1 MYFCIWCIYVY
12 ARDDTVYLVYM
23 CIHVMMLY
31 IYWVEVQE
39 AGGVN
44 TPADEPH
51 S

>member
-1 MYFCIWCIYVY
+1 
-12 ARDDTVYLVYM
+12 M
-23 CIHVMMLY
+23 CIHVVILY

-44 TPADEPH
+44 TPADKPH